1 MMIYLDASV
10 VFSLHFRDANTPAA
24 LALIGTAD
32 APLAI
37 SSLCEVETVN
47 AFGLR
52 VFRKEMS
59 PVNMANAVRDLNAD
73 IRSGVLQR
81 CSFPES
87 AFLRAKSLAQSLTPT
102 IGVRTSDLLH
112 VAAALELG
120 AEGFFSFDQKQA
132 KAAQAEGLRINMV
145 A

>member
-1 MMIYLDASV
+1 MIYLDANV

-24 LALIGTAD
+24 FTLIRSSD
-32 APLAI
+32 APLGI

-59 PVNMANAVRDLNAD
+59 AANMTNAVRALEAD
-73 IRSGVLQR
+73 MRSGVLQR
-81 CSFPES
+81 RSTPES
-87 AFLRAKSLAQSLTPT
+87 AYLRARKLAQFLTPA
-102 IGVRTSDLLH
+102 IGVRNSDLLH
-112 VAAALELG
+112 VAAALGLG

-132 KAAQAEGLRINMV
+132 KAAQAEGLTVNLV
-145 A
+145 K